1 MSKKTIVK
9 VILKN
14 LVFQEKSL
22 NNVMNKNGLLNTIQ
36 VEEQVVSKK
45 WKQEVFSM
53 LYSWR
58 HLHNKYTTAPQTY
71 KRFSNLI

>member
-22 NNVMNKNGLLNTIQ
+22 IGHKRLLLNTVQIL
-36 VEEQVVSKK
+36 EQVTPKSESRKSSPCSIFGDTFTINTLQFLK
-45 WKQEVFSM
+45 HIKDSQ
-53 LYSWR
+53 
-58 HLHNKYTTAPQTY
+58 
-71 KRFSNLI
+71 I

>member
-22 NNVMNKNGLLNTIQ
+22 IGHKRLLLNTVQIL
-36 VEEQVVSKK
+36 EQVVSKN
-45 WKQEVFSM
+45 EA
-53 LYSWR
+53 WR
-58 HLHNKYTTAPQTY
+58 
-71 KRFSNLI
+71 KRWCFHFQC